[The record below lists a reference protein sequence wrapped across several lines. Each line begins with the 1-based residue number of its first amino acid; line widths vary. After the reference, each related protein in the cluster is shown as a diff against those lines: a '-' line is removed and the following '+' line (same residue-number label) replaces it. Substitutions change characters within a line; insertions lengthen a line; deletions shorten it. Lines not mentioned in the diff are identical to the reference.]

1 MAHELTPAPAAL
13 CNLPVNPLVMNA
25 PTAPVPPSMTWVG
38 ACGLALALA
47 AAAGCADVKGLIKSP
62 EVRPNAD
69 LQFTRQPS
77 GDYLLTVNEAG
88 SQPIYLG
95 TRASNIDW
103 SAPYGQRQ
111 GRRTLIK
118 NPGPA
123 DRYFLGMLASN
134 GDTLIVSDKR
144 IPLEGSNNF
153 RDIGGIPT
161 RDGRYVRW
169 GQIYRSDRLS
179 ALTKED
185 QAYLEGLGLKTVI
198 DFRSDAEIEKD
209 PDRVP
214 EGAEYVQ
221 APIIFDVE
229 DTTQLR
235 ERIIGGEITVE
246 EAGDVLVE
254 GNRLFAT
261 DMADRFQPFIDCV
274 LENKGPLVYHCTS
287 GKDRTGFAT
296 MLLLS
301 ALNVGRDTIVDDY
314 LLSNYYRYDMNRRRL
329 KRLRYAGIV
338 KPRLDLETLAP
349 LMIVD
354 RRYINA
360 AYDAIEETYGD
371 VSAFLEAEYGLTPE
385 KRATLIDLYTY
396 GPAVVVDGE
405 FIEAEEG
412 DLDLPEE
419 GEVETGAMP
428 ATPANTVP
436 LKASEVDREADARP
450 IAPAKGAEVTRLD
463 PTPRA

>member
-1 MAHELTPAPAAL
+1 MTVPRPYTTLPTRFGVLVLAAL
-13 CNLPVNPLVMNA
+13 
-25 PTAPVPPSMTWVG
+25 
-38 ACGLALALA
+38 LATVWT
-47 AAAGCADVKGLIKSP
+47 GCAEIDGLIKRP
-62 EVRPNAD
+62 EVKPNAN
-69 LQFTRQPS
+69 LRFERQPN
-77 GDYLLTVNEAG
+77 GDYLLLVNEAG
-88 SQPIYLG
+88 TQPIYIG
-95 TRASNIDW
+95 TRASNINW
-103 SAPYGQRQ
+103 EEPYGTRQ
-111 GRRTLIK
+111 GKRTLIQ

-123 DRYFLGMLASN
+123 DRYFVGMLAST

-144 IPLEGSNNF
+144 LPLTGSNNF

-185 QAYLEGLGLKTVI
+185 QAYLASLGLKTVI
-198 DFRSDAEIEKD
+198 DFRSPEEIAKD
-209 PDRVP
+209 PDRLP
-214 EGAEYVQ
+214 EGAEYVN

-235 ERIIGGEITVE
+235 ERIIGGEITVD
-246 EAGDVLVE
+246 EASDVLVE

-261 DMADRFQPFIDCV
+261 DMAERFQPFIDCV

-314 LLSNYYRYDMNRRRL
+314 LLSNYYRYDMNTRRL

-360 AYDAIEETYGD
+360 AYDAIEEEYGD
-371 VSAFLEAEYGLTPE
+371 VTEFLEDEYGLTPE
-385 KRATLIDLYTY
+385 KRAELIDLYTY
-396 GPAVVVDGE
+396 GPAVTVDGE
-405 FIEAEEG
+405 FIPDAEG

-419 GEVETGAMP
+419 GSVKPSA
-428 ATPANTVP
+428 
-436 LKASEVDREADARP
+436 EVDATEEEKTVKVKAGDVDEEAVEVIEAE
-450 IAPAKGAEVTRLD
+450 GAEVPA
-463 PTPRA
+463 PTEVAKVPR

>member
-1 MAHELTPAPAAL
+1 MLARPASFL
-13 CNLPVNPLVMNA
+13 IYSTL
-25 PTAPVPPSMTWVG
+25 
-38 ACGLALALA
+38 LAGVLLLA
-47 AAAGCADVKGLIKSP
+47 ACANITGLLNPP

-69 LQFTRQPS
+69 LQFERQPS
-77 GDYLLTVNEAG
+77 GDYLLSANSEGV
-88 SQPIYLG
+88 QPIYLG

-103 SAPYGQRQ
+103 SKPFGQRQ
-111 GRRTLIK
+111 GKRTLVK

-123 DRYFLGMLASN
+123 DRYFVGMIARN

-144 IPLEGSNNF
+144 LPLAGSNNF

-161 RDGRYVRW
+161 RDGRFVRW

-185 QAYLEGLGLKTVI
+185 QAYLASLGLKTVI
-198 DFRSDAEIEKD
+198 DFRSEAEIAKD

-214 EGAEYVQ
+214 SGAEYIQ

-235 ERIIGGEITVE
+235 ERIISGDISVD
-246 EAGDVLVE
+246 EASDILVE

-261 DMADRFQPFIDCV
+261 DMASRFQPFIDCV

-301 ALNVGRDTIVDDY
+301 ALNVGRDTIVEDY
-314 LLSNYYRYDMNRRRL
+314 MLSNYYRYEMNSKRL
-329 KRLRYAGIV
+329 KKLRYAAIV
-338 KPRLDLETLAP
+338 KPRLDLGTLAP

-360 AYDAIEETYGD
+360 AYDAIEEKYGD
-371 VSAFLEAEYGLTPE
+371 VNAFLEAEYGLTPE
-385 KRATLIDLYTY
+385 QRAELIDLYTY

-405 FIEAEEG
+405 FIPDAEG

-419 GEVETGAMP
+419 G
-428 ATPANTVP
+428 
-436 LKASEVDREADARP
+436 RP
-450 IAPAKGAEVTRLD
+450 TKSSPSCRMTR
-463 PTPRA
+463 